1 MAATPRT
8 VETAGATVET
18 ARATVE
24 AKATMETTMETTV
37 ETAVETAVETTGTV
51 ETASTAVLNLTT
63 KHLIMEQIKD

>member
-1 MAATPRT
+1 MAATPR
-8 VETAGATVET
+8 TVET

-24 AKATMETTMETTV
+24 AKATMETTV